1 MWFPTPTNESD
12 GSSKERVEVAASS
25 VNVGLQA
32 NPIPS
37 FGQTTVEDSFPY
49 HNLRRQEGVQM
60 DSMGADELYVFS
72 YVRMLSC
79 SVVFGSS
86 ETPCTVAR

>member
-12 GSSKERVEVAASS
+12 GSPKERVEVAASG

-37 FGQTTVEDSFPY
+37 FGQATVEDSFPY
-49 HNLRRQEGVQM
+49 HNLRRKRVFKI
-60 DSMGADELYVFS
+60 DSKGADELYKLS
-72 YVRMLSC
+72 YICMLSC
-79 SVVFGSS
+79 LVMSDSF
-86 ETPCTVAR
+86 ETPCTVAC